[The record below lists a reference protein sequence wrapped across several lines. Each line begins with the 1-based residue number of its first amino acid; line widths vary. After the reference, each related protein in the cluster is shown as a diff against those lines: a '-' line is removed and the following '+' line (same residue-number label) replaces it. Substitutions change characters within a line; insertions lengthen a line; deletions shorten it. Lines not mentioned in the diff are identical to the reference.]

1 MSYPEVASKVNND
14 NNQKL
19 TKVLSA
25 KLSIQDH
32 NICKLIA
39 GQLFKDRIIDEAT
52 TSALI
57 RSLLMFAIQDFKDMK
72 MQNLQIILGGEG

>member
-1 MSYPEVASKVNND
+1 MSYSKGAMKLNN
-14 NNQKL
+14 NNYNQKL

-25 KLSIQDH
+25 KLSIGDH

-39 GQLFKDRIIDEAT
+39 GQLFKEGIIEEPT

-57 RSLLMFAIQDFKDMK
+57 RALLMFAIKDFKDMK
-72 MQNLQIILGGEG
+72 MQNLKVIL

>member
-1 MSYPEVASKVNND
+1 MNYSEVTLKLNNNYN

-32 NICKLIA
+32 NICKLIV
-39 GQLFKDRIIDEAT
+39 GQLFKEGILEEPT

-57 RSLLMFAIQDFKDMK
+57 RALVSFAIKDFKDLG
-72 MQNLQIILGGEG
+72 MQNLQVILG

>member
-1 MSYPEVASKVNND
+1 MTFSVNVED
-14 NNQKL
+14 NSINIDDKKL
-19 TKVLSA
+19 TKVLST

-39 GQLFKDRIIDEAT
+39 GQLFKERIIDEPT

-57 RSLLMFAIQDFKDMK
+57 RALLSFAIKDFKDMN
-72 MQNLQIILGGEG
+72 MQNLQVILG

>member
-1 MSYPEVASKVNND
+1 MSYPEVALKLNN

-32 NICKLIA
+32 ITCKLIA
-39 GQLFKDRIIDEAT
+39 GQLFKEGILDEPT

-57 RSLLMFAIQDFKDMK
+57 RALLMFAIKDFS
-72 MQNLQIILGGEG
+72 

>member
-1 MSYPEVASKVNND
+1 MSYPEGALKLNNN

-39 GQLFKDRIIDEAT
+39 GQLFNERIIEEPT

-57 RSLLMFAIQDFKDMK
+57 RALFMFAIKDFKDMK
-72 MQNLQIILGGEG
+72 MQNLQVVL

>member
-1 MSYPEVASKVNND
+1 MSYPEVALKINNNNNNNND
-14 NNQKL
+14 KL

-39 GQLFKDRIIDEAT
+39 GQLFKERILEEPT

-57 RSLLMFAIQDFKDMK
+57 RALLMFAIKDFSDWN
-72 MQNLQIILGGEG
+72 MQNLQVIL

>member
-1 MSYPEVASKVNND
+1 MTFSVNVED
-14 NNQKL
+14 NSINIDDKKL
-19 TKVLSA
+19 TKVLST

-39 GQLFKDRIIDEAT
+39 GQLFKERIIDEPT

-57 RSLLMFAIQDFKDMK
+57 RALLSFAIKDFKDRN
-72 MQNLQIILGGEG
+72 MQNLQVILG

>member
-1 MSYPEVASKVNND
+1 MTHPEVTLKLNNNN

-39 GQLFKDRIIDEAT
+39 GQLFKERIIDEPT

-57 RSLLMFAIQDFKDMK
+57 RALLMFAIKDFKDLN
-72 MQNLQIILGGEG
+72 MQNLQVILG

>member
-1 MSYPEVASKVNND
+1 MSYHEVTLKVNNNN

-39 GQLFKDRIIDEAT
+39 GHLFKEQVIDEPT

-57 RSLLMFAIQDFKDMK
+57 RALLVFAIKDFKDMN
-72 MQNLQIILGGEG
+72 MQNLQVIL

>member
-1 MSYPEVASKVNND
+1 MSYPEVTLKVNN
-14 NNQKL
+14 NNKPKL

-39 GQLFKDRIIDEAT
+39 GQLFKEGILEEPT

-57 RSLLMFAIQDFKDMK
+57 RALLSFAIKDFSDWN
-72 MQNLQIILGGEG
+72 MQNLQVIL

>member
-1 MSYPEVASKVNND
+1 MTHPEVTLKLNN
-14 NNQKL
+14 NNNNKL

-39 GQLFKDRIIDEAT
+39 EQLFKERILDEPT
-52 TSALI
+52 TSSLI
-57 RSLLMFAIQDFKDMK
+57 RALLLFAIKDFSDWN
-72 MQNLQIILGGEG
+72 MQNLQVIL

>member
-1 MSYPEVASKVNND
+1 MTHPEVTLKLNNNN

-39 GQLFKDRIIDEAT
+39 GQLFKEG
-52 TSALI
+52 
-57 RSLLMFAIQDFKDMK
+57 
-72 MQNLQIILGGEG
+72 ILEVCL

>member
-1 MSYPEVASKVNND
+1 MNYPEVTLKLNN

-25 KLSIQDH
+25 KLSIQDQ

-39 GQLFKDRIIDEAT
+39 GQLFKERILDEPT

-57 RSLLMFAIQDFKDMK
+57 RALLMFAIDDFKNMK
-72 MQNLQIILGGEG
+72 MQNLQVILG

>member
-1 MSYPEVASKVNND
+1 
-14 NNQKL
+14 
-19 TKVLSA
+19 LST

-39 GQLFKDRIIDEAT
+39 GQLFKERIIDEPT

-57 RSLLMFAIQDFKDMK
+57 RALLSFAIKDFKDMN
-72 MQNLQIILGGEG
+72 MQNLQVILG

>member
-1 MSYPEVASKVNND
+1 MSCPEVTLKTNNN

-19 TKVLSA
+19 TKVISA
-25 KLSIQDH
+25 KLSIGDH

-39 GQLFKDRIIDEAT
+39 GQLFKDRILEEPT

-57 RSLLMFAIQDFKDMK
+57 RALLMFAIKDFKDLNV
-72 MQNLQIILGGEG
+72 QNLQVILG

>member
-1 MSYPEVASKVNND
+1 MSYPEVTLKLNN
-14 NNQKL
+14 NNNKKL

-39 GQLFKDRIIDEAT
+39 GQLFKERILEEPT

-57 RSLLMFAIQDFKDMK
+57 RALLMFAIKDFSDWN
-72 MQNLQIILGGEG
+72 MQNLQVIL

>member
-1 MSYPEVASKVNND
+1 MSYPEVALKRNNNNND
-14 NNQKL
+14 NNKKL

-39 GQLFKDRIIDEAT
+39 GQLFKARIIDEPT
-52 TSALI
+52 TSSLI
-57 RSLLMFAIQDFKDMK
+57 RALLSFAIKDFSDWN
-72 MQNLQIILGGEG
+72 MQNLQVIL

>member
-1 MSYPEVASKVNND
+1 MSHPEEELKLNNND
-14 NNQKL
+14 NQKL

-39 GQLFKDRIIDEAT
+39 GQLFKERILEEPT

-57 RSLLMFAIQDFKDMK
+57 RALLLFAIKDFKDMN
-72 MQNLQIILGGEG
+72 MQNLKVIL

>member
-1 MSYPEVASKVNND
+1 MTFSVNVED
-14 NNQKL
+14 NSINIDDKKL
-19 TKVLSA
+19 TKVLST

-39 GQLFKDRIIDEAT
+39 GQLFKERIVEEPT

-57 RSLLMFAIQDFKDMK
+57 RALLSFAIKDFKDRN
-72 MQNLQIILGGEG
+72 MQNLQVILG